1 MSAEPSPHDA
11 RVDAAAAAL
20 QRHLEGELERLAQ
33 AATDAIFTEMP
44 SYAAAPGRLRDSVA
58 AHVLA
63 HFSALVDGFRER
75 RAVTAEDLLFV
86 RSYTAKRVRQV
97 AIADYVHAFQTGQR
111 VLWEAALAFARDD
124 PSRTAVLAFASYLPR
139 YFELA
144 TTLAA
149 EVYLEAEQQLAAS
162 GERARRDLLDTL
174 LAGHRV
180 TAGPEQDAAQAA
192 GLDGDAR
199 CVVLVAL
206 PVPGPVEEHEL
217 RGAAVSLARATGGLR
232 PPLTVLRHEEI
243 VLVASVAEEEP
254 GRIEARLAAAQ
265 GRLADGGLRL
275 SSGVS
280 TVVEGIGQI
289 RHAYREALLART
301 SLHAAPGL
309 VVLGGMSALEYLT
322 LNPDAT
328 ASRLL
333 APAVR
338 RFVAEDLDSG
348 GTLLRTL
355 HAYVAAD
362 LNARVAAETLHV
374 HVNTTHYRLGRIA
387 ERTGCELRNIPDL
400 IEILIAER
408 MARGEQAEPRPA

>member
-1 MSAEPSPHDA
+1 MTAGPSDTES
-11 RVDAAAAAL
+11 RVDAAVDAL
-20 QRHLEGELERLAQ
+20 QAHLEGELERLAD
-33 AATDAIFTEMP
+33 AATAAIFTEMP
-44 SYAAAPGRLRDSVA
+44 SYAMAPGRLRESVA

-63 HFSALVDGFRER
+63 HFAALVDGFRER
-75 RAVTAEDLLFV
+75 RGVTAEDLLFV
-86 RSYTAKRVRQV
+86 RAYTAKRVRQV

-111 VLWEAALAFARDD
+111 VLWEAALAFAHDD
-124 PSRTAVLAFASYLPR
+124 ASRTAVLEFATYLPR

-199 CVVLVAL
+199 CLVLVAL
-206 PVPGPVEEHEL
+206 PVAGPVEEHEL
-217 RGAAVSLARATGGLR
+217 RGAAASLARAVGGIR

-243 VLVASVAEEEP
+243 VLVAATSEEES
-254 GRIEARLAAAQ
+254 GHVEQRLAAAQ
-265 GRLADGGLRL
+265 GRLADGGLAL
-275 SSGVS
+275 ASGVS
-280 TVVEGIGQI
+280 TIVEGIGQV
-289 RHAYREALLART
+289 RHAYREALFART
-301 SLHAAPGL
+301 SLRSGPGL
-309 VVLGGMSALEYLT
+309 VALGGMSALDYLT

-328 ASRLL
+328 ATRLL

-338 RFVAEDLDSG
+338 QFVADDLGSG
-348 GTLLRTL
+348 GALLQTL
-355 HAYVAAD
+355 HAYVAAA
-362 LNARVAAETLHV
+362 LNARVTADDLHL
-374 HVNTTHYRLGRIA
+374 HVNTVHYRLGRIA
-387 ERTGCELRNIPDL
+387 ERTGCELRSIPDL

-408 MARGEQAEPRPA
+408 MVRGAQAPPPPA